1 MKLNNGLSLDI
12 NRMKFFFFYF
22 LLTFFT
28 IFNAFSNDIEEFEI
42 GQISLGK
49 SLLEYVEKNQLDL
62 LREDHKN
69 SDDAYIVYEISKKLP
84 IDGFDFVD
92 VITKKNDSKFIIEAI
107 SAAVYYDE
115 LDQCLKLK
123 SEMEKEIES
132 IFDANEKQDTKFPSN
147 QDITGE
153 SMVYGTQYYTK
164 PFPSNESV
172 IVNCYH
178 MSKKSNINRALRLS
192 VNSHGYAG
200 FIMNKSEN

>member
-1 MKLNNGLSLDI
+1 MKRLIIILILTLSFQSWT
-12 NRMKFFFFYF
+12 K
-22 LLTFFT
+22 
-28 IFNAFSNDIEEFEI
+28 ANDIEEFEI

-49 SLLEYVEKNQLDL
+49 SLLEYVEKNQLNL
-62 LREDHKN
+62 LKKDHKN
-69 SDDAYIVYEISKKLP
+69 PDDIYITYEISKKLT

-92 VITKKNDSKFIIEAI
+92 VMTKKKDSKFIIEAI

-123 SEMEKEIES
+123 SEIEKEIES
-132 IFDANEKQDTKFPSN
+132 IFNANEKQDTKFPSN

-153 SMVYGTQYYTK
+153 SIVYGIQYYTK
-164 PFPSNESV
+164 PYPSNESV

-192 VNSHGYAG
+192 VNSNGYAS
-200 FIMNKSEN
+200 FIMDKSKN

>member
-1 MKLNNGLSLDI
+1 MKRLIIILILTLSFQSWT
-12 NRMKFFFFYF
+12 K
-22 LLTFFT
+22 
-28 IFNAFSNDIEEFEI
+28 ANDIEEFEI

-49 SLLEYVEKNQLDL
+49 SLLEYVEKNQLNL
-62 LREDHKN
+62 LKKDHKN
-69 SDDAYIVYEISKKLP
+69 PDDIYITYEISKKLT

-92 VITKKNDSKFIIEAI
+92 VMTKKKDSKFIIEAI

-123 SEMEKEIES
+123 SEIEKEIES

-153 SMVYGTQYYTK
+153 SIVYGTQYYTK
-164 PFPSNESV
+164 PYPSNESV

-192 VNSHGYAG
+192 VNSNGYAS
-200 FIMNKSEN
+200 FIMDKSKN